1 MNCMLSKELLDIL
14 ACPECKTPL
23 IYDEPA
29 AKLRC
34 SRCRRAY
41 PVRDGL
47 PVLLIEEA
55 TIE

>member
-1 MNCMLSKELLDIL
+1 MLSKELLDIL